1 MKGGTDRAKV
11 CKQCNLKY
19 KNRAETCVSCGSE
32 LSMIE
37 STFRIRWSLIYAAI
51 ALVLVLATTLS
62 VSYFTSPKAAVK
74 KILKAYKGNDVE
86 TVVDS
91 LPPFLNYS
99 TGLDREELE
108 EYMEK
113 SVKDLSDY
121 ITFYHV
127 EDVKNP
133 SSNEREEVLETL
145 SYYKDF
151 GYDEDK
157 LEDIKLVWAG
167 MRGGPVGTWNFTNE
181 RFVMIKYDG
190 QWYWWPK

>member
-1 MKGGTDRAKV
+1 MKGGTDMAKI

-19 KNRAETCVSCGSE
+19 KNRAVTCVSCGSE

-37 STFRIRWSLIYAAI
+37 STFRIRWSLIYTAI

-91 LPPFLNYS
+91 FPPFLNYA
-99 TGLDREELE
+99 TGLDREALE

-127 EDVKNP
+127 EDVKKP

-167 MRGGPVGTWNFTNE
+167 MRGGPVGTCNFTNE

-190 QWYWWPK
+190 HWYWWPK